1 MMSGQ
6 SITDRITAAQH
17 SVTGSA
23 VAKAVCKATTHEV
36 MGPKKKHLDYLI
48 QCTNEMNVNIPQLAD
63 TLFERTA
70 NSSWVVVFKALI
82 TTHHLMMYGNERFI
96 QYLASRNTLFNL
108 NNYLDKSAMQGYDMS
123 TFIRRYSRYLN
134 EKALS
139 YRLVAVDFTKMKRG
153 IDGVMRTMNPEKL
166 LKTLPII
173 QNQLDALL
181 DFDANPNEL
190 TNGVINAAFM
200 LLFKDSIRL
209 FAAYNEGIINL
220 LERYFDMKKNQC
232 KEGLD
237 IYKKFLA
244 RMTKLSEFLKVA
256 EQVGIDQGDI
266 PDLTQAPSSLLEAL
280 EQHLASVEGKKTK
293 EVSAASRASAL
304 SSAVSTLANT
314 GMSFSRMDEKEK
326 QQALEEEQVR
336 LQALKEQ
343 RLREISVVS
352 NSTSTSASP
361 STLSGRS
368 VNTTVAVDLF
378 AAPAPTTNSMPNLS
392 SELFDL
398 QPAFVPTV
406 QSTPAISTSASSAW
420 GGPFSSSNGC
430 VGSPPHL
437 DIFDMKPVEEAVKS
451 ATPFINSSF
460 SSKQRV
466 ELFSDDFSGH
476 KPAYA
481 SVYHPVTVDGFPL
494 HSASPST
501 TSSTINVDFDAV
513 FGGKSTAPEY
523 RTASGF
529 NFLDDVL
536 QPTVPPQSQRDT
548 VASQQSRKIL
558 ANDLDSSLANL
569 VGNLGFGGTPSKKS
583 AMQWSQPPE
592 KKLTGGTNWQAK
604 TSTST
609 TWNPTPL
616 PTIPHM
622 VPAPITYPLTTP
634 QVPIYGMVTP
644 QVGTTPLMAP
654 QSMMYTQS
662 GLRPT
667 NPFAPVSETQEDVDS
682 FMKQPG
688 NETADVVLKKL
699 DEQYQKYKFLE
710 LNLAQKKRRLKS
722 QIPEIKQTLEILKH
736 MQKKKDSTHPM
747 ETRFLLADNLYCK
760 ASVPPTD
767 KVCLWLGANVML
779 EYDIDEAQALLEKN
793 LSTATKNLDLL
804 EEDLDF
810 LRDQFTTTEVNM
822 ARVYNWDVK
831 RRNKQDPSKN
841 KA

>member
-1 MMSGQ
+1 
-6 SITDRITAAQH
+6 
-17 SVTGSA
+17 
-23 VAKAVCKATTHEV
+23 
-36 MGPKKKHLDYLI
+36 LI

-153 IDGVMRTMNPEKL
+153 IDGVMRTMNAEKL

-326 QQALEEEQVR
+326 QQALEEEQAR

-343 RLREISVVS
+343 RLREISVVP

-361 STLSGRS
+361 STLSGKS

-378 AAPAPTTNSMPNLS
+378 AVPAPTTNSMPNLS
-392 SELFDL
+392 SDLFDL

-451 ATPFINSSF
+451 TTPFINSTF
-460 SSKQRV
+460 SSKQTV
-466 ELFSDDFSGH
+466 ELFS
-476 KPAYA
+476 
-481 SVYHPVTVDGFPL
+481 GFPL
-494 HSASPST
+494 HSGPPST

-523 RTASGF
+523 RTTTF

-536 QPTVPPQSQRDT
+536 QPTVPPQSQRAT
-548 VASQQSRKIL
+548 LAHQQSGKIL

-583 AMQWSQPPE
+583 DMQWTQPTE

-609 TWNPTPL
+609 TWNPTTL

-622 VPAPITYPLTTP
+622 VIS
-634 QVPIYGMVTP
+634 VPP
-644 QVGTTPLMAP
+644 QVGAAPLMAP
-654 QSMMYTQS
+654 QSMMYTQP

-667 NPFAPVSETQEDVDS
+667 NPFAPVSETQ
-682 FMKQPG
+682 
-688 NETADVVLKKL
+688 
-699 DEQYQKYKFLE
+699 
-710 LNLAQKKRRLKS
+710 
-722 QIPEIKQTLEILKH
+722 
-736 MQKKKDSTHPM
+736 
-747 ETRFLLADNLYCK
+747 
-760 ASVPPTD
+760 
-767 KVCLWLGANVML
+767 
-779 EYDIDEAQALLEKN
+779 
-793 LSTATKNLDLL
+793 
-804 EEDLDF
+804 
-810 LRDQFTTTEVNM
+810 VNCF
-822 ARVYNWDVK
+822 
-831 RRNKQDPSKN
+831 
-841 KA
+841 

>member
-1 MMSGQ
+1 
-6 SITDRITAAQH
+6 
-17 SVTGSA
+17 
-23 VAKAVCKATTHEV
+23 
-36 MGPKKKHLDYLI
+36 LI

-181 DFDANPNEL
+181 DFDASTLSSANPNEL

-244 RMTKLSEFLKVA
+244 RMTKLAEFLKVA

-361 STLSGRS
+361 STLSGKS

-392 SELFDL
+392 SDLFDL

-451 ATPFINSSF
+451 VTPFINSSF
-460 SSKQRV
+460 SSKQTV
-466 ELFSDDFSGH
+466 ELFS
-476 KPAYA
+476 
-481 SVYHPVTVDGFPL
+481 GFPL
-494 HSASPST
+494 HSAPPST

-513 FGGKSTAPEY
+513 FGGKSAAPEY
-523 RTASGF
+523 RTATF

-536 QPTVPPQSQRDT
+536 QPTVPPQSQRAT
-548 VASQQSRKIL
+548 VAGQQSGKIL

-569 VGNLGFGGTPSKKS
+569 VGSKWFHCRS
-583 AMQWSQPPE
+583 DMQWSQPTE

-622 VPAPITYPLTTP
+622 VP
-634 QVPIYGMVTP
+634 P
-644 QVGTTPLMAP
+644 QVGAAPLMAP
-654 QSMMYTQS
+654 QSMMYTQP

-667 NPFAPVSETQEDVDS
+667 NPFAPVSETQVS
-682 FMKQPG
+682 
-688 NETADVVLKKL
+688 
-699 DEQYQKYKFLE
+699 
-710 LNLAQKKRRLKS
+710 
-722 QIPEIKQTLEILKH
+722 
-736 MQKKKDSTHPM
+736 
-747 ETRFLLADNLYCK
+747 
-760 ASVPPTD
+760 SV
-767 KVCLWLGANVML
+767 
-779 EYDIDEAQALLEKN
+779 
-793 LSTATKNLDLL
+793 
-804 EEDLDF
+804 
-810 LRDQFTTTEVNM
+810 
-822 ARVYNWDVK
+822 
-831 RRNKQDPSKN
+831 
-841 KA
+841 

>member
-1 MMSGQ
+1 MSGQ

-153 IDGVMRTMNPEKL
+153 IDGVMRTMNAEKL

-173 QNQLDALL
+173 QNQHDALL

-220 LERYFDMKKNQC
+220 LEKYFDMKKNQC

-237 IYKKFLA
+237 MYKKFLS

-266 PDLTQAPSSLLEAL
+266 PDLTQVSAPSSLLEAL
-280 EQHLASVEGKKTK
+280 EQHLASLEGKKTK

-304 SSAVSTLANT
+304 SCAVSTLANT
-314 GMSFSRMDEKEK
+314 GMSLSRMDEKEK
-326 QQALEEEQVR
+326 QQALEEEQAR

-361 STLSGRS
+361 STLSGKS
-368 VNTTVAVDLF
+368 VNTTAAVDLF
-378 AAPAPTTNSMPNLS
+378 SVSAPTTNSMPNLS
-392 SELFDL
+392 SDLFDL
-398 QPAFVPTV
+398 QPVFVPTV
-406 QSTPAISTSASSAW
+406 QGTAATATSAGSAW
-420 GGPFSSSNGC
+420 G
-430 VGSPPHL
+430 
-437 DIFDMKPVEEAVKS
+437 
-451 ATPFINSSF
+451 
-460 SSKQRV
+460 
-466 ELFSDDFSGH
+466 DDFSGR
-476 KPAYA
+476 KPTYT
-481 SVYHPVTVDGFPL
+481 SVYHPLSVDGFPL
-494 HSASPST
+494 HSAPPSAT
-501 TSSTINVDFDAV
+501 PSAINVDFDAV
-513 FGGKSTAPEY
+513 FGGKSTAPQY
-523 RTASGF
+523 RTASAIKY
-529 NFLDDVL
+529 LDDVL
-536 QPTVPPQSQRDT
+536 QPTVPPPSQRAT
-548 VASQQSRKIL
+548 SANQPSGKIL

-569 VGNLGFGGTPSKKS
+569 VGSLGFGGTPSKKS
-583 AMQWSQPPE
+583 DMQWTQPAE

-616 PTIPHM
+616 PTLPHM
-622 VPAPITYPLTTP
+622 VPAPVAYQVTTP
-634 QVPIYGMVTP
+634 QVPVYGMVPP
-644 QVGTTPLMAP
+644 QMGAAPLMAP
-654 QSMMYTQS
+654 QSVIYTQP

-667 NPFAPVSETQEDVDS
+667 NPFAPVSGTQIQ
-682 FMKQPG
+682 FM
-688 NETADVVLKKL
+688 
-699 DEQYQKYKFLE
+699 
-710 LNLAQKKRRLKS
+710 
-722 QIPEIKQTLEILKH
+722 
-736 MQKKKDSTHPM
+736 
-747 ETRFLLADNLYCK
+747 
-760 ASVPPTD
+760 
-767 KVCLWLGANVML
+767 
-779 EYDIDEAQALLEKN
+779 
-793 LSTATKNLDLL
+793 
-804 EEDLDF
+804 
-810 LRDQFTTTEVNM
+810 
-822 ARVYNWDVK
+822 
-831 RRNKQDPSKN
+831 
-841 KA
+841 

>member
-1 MMSGQ
+1 MSGQ

-153 IDGVMRTMNPEKL
+153 IDGVMRTMNAEKL

-209 FAAYNEGIINL
+209 FAAYNEGIVNL

-256 EQVGIDQGDI
+256 EQVGIDHGDI
-266 PDLTQAPSSLLEAL
+266 PDLTQEILWCSFWYRRASKGKLVSLLNRTHQICCTQCKFTSGKRGLMSLKACQAPSSLLEAL

-314 GMSFSRMDEKEK
+314 GMSLSRMDEKEK
-326 QQALEEEQVR
+326 QQALEEEQAR

-361 STLSGRS
+361 STLSGKS
-368 VNTTVAVDLF
+368 VNTTVAVDFF
-378 AAPAPTTNSMPNLS
+378 AVPAPTTNSMPNLS
-392 SELFDL
+392 SDLFDL

-420 GGPFSSSNGC
+420 GG
-430 VGSPPHL
+430 
-437 DIFDMKPVEEAVKS
+437 
-451 ATPFINSSF
+451 
-460 SSKQRV
+460 
-466 ELFSDDFSGH
+466 
-476 KPAYA
+476 
-481 SVYHPVTVDGFPL
+481 FPL
-494 HSASPST
+494 HSAPPST

-523 RTASGF
+523 RTTS
-529 NFLDDVL
+529 DDVL
-536 QPTVPPQSQRDT
+536 QPTVPPQNQKAAL
-548 VASQQSRKIL
+548 ASQQSGKIF

-583 AMQWSQPPE
+583 DMQWTQPTE

-634 QVPIYGMVTP
+634 QVPVYGMVPP
-644 QVGTTPLMAP
+644 QVGAAPLMAP
-654 QSMMYTQS
+654 QSMMYTQP

-667 NPFAPVSETQEDVDS
+667 NPFAPVSETQIQ
-682 FMKQPG
+682 FM
-688 NETADVVLKKL
+688 
-699 DEQYQKYKFLE
+699 
-710 LNLAQKKRRLKS
+710 
-722 QIPEIKQTLEILKH
+722 
-736 MQKKKDSTHPM
+736 
-747 ETRFLLADNLYCK
+747 
-760 ASVPPTD
+760 
-767 KVCLWLGANVML
+767 
-779 EYDIDEAQALLEKN
+779 
-793 LSTATKNLDLL
+793 
-804 EEDLDF
+804 
-810 LRDQFTTTEVNM
+810 
-822 ARVYNWDVK
+822 
-831 RRNKQDPSKN
+831 
-841 KA
+841 